1 MNKKELID
9 AMVEKSQLSKTA
21 AEKVL
26 NVLMQSIGD
35 ALKTDGVVTLVG
47 FGSFD
52 VKRRESRSGRNPS
65 TGAVIE
71 IAATNTP
78 RFKSGNTMKY
88 KVNS

>member
-9 AMVEKSQLSKTA
+9 AMVEKSQLSKTTTEQA
-21 AEKVL
+21 L

-35 ALKTDGVVTLVG
+35 GLKTDGVVTLVG

-52 VKRRESRSGRNPS
+52 VKRRESRPGRNPS

-71 IAATNTP
+71 IAAANTP
-78 RFKSGNTMKY
+78 RFKSGKTLKDI
-88 KVNS
+88 VNS